1 MSREEIDRIL
11 TDDIDSHVTQHI
23 QTIDQI
29 TDQLAL
35 KSNFLAQFQMLL
47 QQELS
52 HTLTKETTIVP

>member
-35 KSNFLAQFQMLL
+35 KSNFLAQFQLLL

-52 HTLTKETTIVP
+52 HTHSKDSSIVP